1 MSATVSKLFDTEN
14 GSSLRCSCCGRI
26 ELMFRDV
33 PFLVEVSD
41 LPEIRSMLRSVADTD
56 ACPDEVW
63 KVSAQTARGP
73 VTMHY
78 SQSDLVELS
87 DLVDGT
93 MASLHLDTL
102 VAGIPGVCGSESQ

>member
-14 GSSLRCSCCGRI
+14 GSTLRCSCCGRI
-26 ELMFRDV
+26 EIKFRNT

-41 LPEIRSMLRSVADTD
+41 LPEIQSMLRSVAEAD
-56 ACPDEVW
+56 ASPDEVW
-63 KVSAQTARGP
+63 KVTAQTARGP

-78 SQSDLVELS
+78 QQKQLAELS

-93 MASLHLDTL
+93 IASLDLDAL
-102 VAGIPGVCGSESQ
+102 VAGIPGVCASRR